1 MSFNH
6 YDAPESSDSGRSRVG
21 VEAGADEP
29 EEDPMNTTVDGDQQR
44 AEKPGTDQQAPDESV
59 GDLREEIDYLDAEI
73 LRLVKRRAEVSREVG
88 AARMAAGGPR
98 IVYNR
103 EMDVLARYR
112 DLGPEGR
119 ELAML
124 LLRLG
129 RGRLGH

>member
-1 MSFNH
+1 
-6 YDAPESSDSGRSRVG
+6 
-21 VEAGADEP
+21 
-29 EEDPMNTTVDGDQQR
+29 MNAAVDGDQPQSDAA
-44 AEKPGTDQQAPDESV
+44 AEQGTTDPITSFRD
-59 GDLREEIDYLDAEI
+59 EIDYLDAEI
-73 LRLVKRRAEVSREVG
+73 LRLVKRRAEVSQQVG

-119 ELAML
+119 ELAMI

-129 RGRLGH
+129 RGRLGR